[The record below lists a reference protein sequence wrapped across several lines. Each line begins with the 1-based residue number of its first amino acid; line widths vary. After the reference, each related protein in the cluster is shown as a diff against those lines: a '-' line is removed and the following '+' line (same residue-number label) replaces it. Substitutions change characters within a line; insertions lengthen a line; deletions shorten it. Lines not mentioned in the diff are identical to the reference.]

1 MECRPG
7 CGACCIALSI
17 STPIPGMPEGK
28 PAFVRCVQLSDDNL
42 CLIYGDAARPAVC
55 HRLRPEEAI
64 CGASR
69 EEALVLIGE
78 LEWAT
83 RPV

>member
-1 MECRPG
+1 
-7 CGACCIALSI
+7 
-17 STPIPGMPEGK
+17 
-28 PAFVRCVQLSDDNL
+28 LSDDNL

-55 HRLRPEEAI
+55 DRLRPEEAI
-64 CGASR
+64 CGSSR

-78 LEWAT
+78 LERAT